1 MVDCLYEEIKK
12 KIDSLFNETKLLMK
26 EKDSKATNGE
36 SKQRK
41 EKMIERKL
49 YEIETLITDMEK
61 ESFQASAY
69 KYPSMKREIKR
80 LKMEHEA
87 LERAVLQRQQLYIR
101 KTSYGGCNSPSTLP
115 PVKLKEEKTPL
126 LQDQHHDNR
135 SSNILARSNKVAFES
150 EEIGHQL
157 LSEMDEQR
165 NQLLHARTTVSFSI
179 RG

>member
-1 MVDCLYEEIKK
+1 MENLSKERKKMIERKLYEI
-12 KIDSLFNETKLLMK
+12 ETLITDM
-26 EKDSKATNGE
+26 EKE

-150 EEIGHQL
+150 EEIGQQL